1 MVSPMRKATANPTKQ
16 ATKAR
21 KDSNR
26 PLLTKHSKT
35 AQIAFKAILLCI
47 WLGCLIFKQPTK
59 RLCGRCFGV
68 LMAWGYPPNL
78 WMVFLD
84 GALTRHP
91 KVYSRRQ
98 AAIGLIVNDQSCY
111 LNALKRTPLQ
121 SMVRVE
127 RLVVESPRLIL
138 AVPLPFPIHM
148 PLRRRCH
155 PQFHRARKMDF
166 LSCHPFFYRAFST
179 APVTQS
185 CS

>member
-1 MVSPMRKATANPTKQ
+1 MVSPMRKATAKPTKQ

-26 PLLTKHSKT
+26 PLLTKHRKT

-98 AAIGLIVNDQSCY
+98 AAIGLIVNDKS
-111 LNALKRTPLQ
+111 
-121 SMVRVE
+121 S
-127 RLVVESPRLIL
+127 
-138 AVPLPFPIHM
+138 
-148 PLRRRCH
+148 
-155 PQFHRARKMDF
+155 HRARVLLTSRKRPRSSCRRMYC
-166 LSCHPFFYRAFST
+166 LSAGQAALDSCAAVSMGRKSRLGRNRPYSAPISPHPM
-179 APVTQS
+179 PM
-185 CS
+185 